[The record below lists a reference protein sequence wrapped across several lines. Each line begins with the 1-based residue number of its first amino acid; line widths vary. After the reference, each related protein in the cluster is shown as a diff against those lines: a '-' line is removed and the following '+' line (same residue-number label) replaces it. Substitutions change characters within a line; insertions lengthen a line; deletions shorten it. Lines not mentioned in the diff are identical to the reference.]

1 MSTQST
7 EIQIPD
13 FVKNQIQK
21 IISEIKPDKSASK
34 DPELESIVELIIQQR
49 SDTISKIHK
58 IFTQK
63 TKRNKHKKIRKYIK
77 SSLKQN
83 RLVTDP
89 IDDNTIVKFN
99 FNDKG
104 QISTFVSGVLKQFPN
119 YS

>member
-13 FVKNQIQK
+13 FVKNRIQK
-21 IISEIKPDKSASK
+21 IISEINPDKSASK
-34 DPELESIVELIIQQR
+34 DSELESIVDLIIKQR
-49 SDTISKIHK
+49 SDTILKIHN
-58 IFTQK
+58 IFTQE
-63 TKRNKHKKIRKYIK
+63 TKKYNHNKIKEYII

-104 QISTFVSGVLKQFPN
+104 QISTFVSDVFKQLN
-119 YS
+119 L

>member
-21 IISEIKPDKSASK
+21 IISEINPDKSASR
-34 DPELESIVELIIQQR
+34 DPELESIVDLIIKQR
-49 SDTISKIHK
+49 SDTISKINK
-58 IFTQK
+58 IFIQETE
-63 TKRNKHKKIRKYIK
+63 RYNHNKIEEYIK

-104 QISTFVSGVLKQFPN
+104 QISTFVRV
-119 YS
+119 Y